1 MSKSGRK
8 SIVVVG
14 GGAAGATITRI
25 LSSKI
30 DANTTSLTLVTA
42 RPFALHLPAT
52 IRMTTTGEGKLED
65 SVLIPY
71 ESLLVKN
78 NGTIKIGR
86 VTAIEQGKEGRD
98 GTVVLSTNE
107 RIHYDFLVLAPG
119 SEWEGP
125 LAFPDDRAAVLEHV
139 RSWRRKFENA
149 KGGIILA
156 GGGAVGCEYAGEIKD
171 AFPNKKVTIVHSDS
185 QLLNSAYP
193 NKYRKRV
200 EKDLTSR
207 GVNIVFNDYVDN
219 FDSAPVKTRSGRQLD
234 GDVVVPTF
242 GSRPGT
248 GFVKS
253 LSSGALNPR
262 GQIKIENT
270 FQLKSYPNI
279 YAIGDVIDWT
289 EQKQAAKAPKHAQIA
304 AANILAQ
311 ISGGEPKKTYAGQT
325 ELIIIT
331 NGKKHGISY
340 VGMLWGI
347 TLGNWFSSS
356 MKGKELMV
364 SMTRKAYGL
373 AK

>member
-1 MSKSGRK
+1 MSASRK

-30 DANTTSLTLVTA
+30 NASTTSLTLITA
-42 RPFALHLPAT
+42 RPFALHLPACV
-52 IRMTTTGEGKLED
+52 RLTTTAEGKLED
-65 SVLIPY
+65 DVLIPY
-71 ESLLVKN
+71 DNLLVKG
-78 NGTIKIGR
+78 NGTIKVGR
-86 VTAIEQGKEGRD
+86 VTSIEQNKENSGS
-98 GTVVLSTNE
+98 VVLSTGE
-107 RIHYDFLVLAPG
+107 RVHYDILVLAPG
-119 SEWEGP
+119 AEWDGP
-125 LAFPDDRAAVLEHV
+125 LAFPDDRAAVIEHIK
-139 RSWRRKFENA
+139 SWRRKFENA
-149 KGGIILA
+149 SGIILA

-171 AFPNKKVTIVHSDS
+171 AFPRKKVTIVHSDS

-193 NKYRKRV
+193 NKYRKLV
-200 EKDLTSR
+200 EKDITSR

-219 FDSAPVKTRSGRQLD
+219 FDTIPATTRSQRQLE
-234 GDVVVPTF
+234 GDLIVPTF

-253 LSSGALNPR
+253 LGSGVLNAR
-262 GQIKIENT
+262 GQIKVAPT
-270 FQLKSYPNI
+270 FQIESYPNI
-279 YAIGDVIDWT
+279 YAIGDVIDWS

-304 AANILAQ
+304 AANILSQ
-311 ISGGEPKKTYAGQT
+311 LNGSSPGKQYTGQP

-331 NGKKHGISY
+331 NGKKHGSSY
-340 VGMLWGI
+340 LGFLWGI

-373 AK
+373 SK